1 MEKQSKKELL
11 IVVERQADQLKRYE
25 ARLRDVVQ
33 AYKGLQK
40 EKSALEKSLRVL
52 GTSGKVALA
61 EKDLDESVQDESGN
75 TVKESASDGTEI
87 PQAQH
92 VKPEHIEDSSVPDG
106 VGDDIASLQS
116 QVKTLREAL
125 DTIMEQKTKMES
137 SFQADKKKYLHEL
150 ETKEEGFARERDE
163 FSKQKEATLKDIQE
177 LRQRTRN
184 EQQERET
191 EQNDHA
197 LMLKEMQVLV
207 AKERLAREEL
217 QNQIEDLKKSITE
230 KKAHENKQGDE
241 SKGRAAG
248 AKEGKS
254 LDKSIQVSDT
264 PSMLL
269 KLEKEM
275 KKIKLQLEKD
285 ILSEQQRANEAERRA
300 TLVAKAEEQRV
311 ADLEAKLS
319 ELSNVVGKYERL
331 RSHDQ
336 MEIKKLKDRLYMLTT
351 TPKDDFME
359 DNRNVENNLNL
370 DNDNLDDVFR
380 KLKEVL
386 RFRFENRE
394 EIPESNDVGFSR
406 ADLECILK
414 NDPAHKACREEL
426 RQLKDEFECYKE
438 KAQIMRKSRLES
450 ETDSNSKDTEK
461 LKTKIKDLKTTIET
475 LHRDFEDKECELDSL
490 QESLAC
496 EKMNLQKLHQSELEN
511 ERTIYSAKMQ
521 ELEKQMQN
529 QRSRTMLLINEKDC
543 EIERLKKKVVVDHSD
558 SLSIHRKNASMLS
571 RSPSSSDDAVN
582 ELLLQS
588 TPSPLVHYAQEQA
601 YCEAEFML
609 LKKQRRELEE
619 SMEEVRVR
627 EEQASEQVNLLKEEV
642 RKLERNCSRE
652 NANLEYLKNV
662 ILRYL
667 LTNSESVRQQMVAAI
682 STILEFSPQEV
693 EKNGCIS

>member
-1 MEKQSKKELL
+1 M
-11 IVVERQADQLKRYE
+11 VERQADQLKRYE

-52 GTSGKVALA
+52 GTSGKVAPT
-61 EKDLDESVQDESGN
+61 EKDLDESVQDESA
-75 TVKESASDGTEI
+75 VQESTSHGTEI

-92 VKPEHIEDSSVPDG
+92 VKPGHTEGSSVPDG
-106 VGDDIASLQS
+106 GGDEIASLQS

-150 ETKEEGFARERDE
+150 ETKEEGIVCERNE
-163 FSKQKEATLKDIQE
+163 FSKQKEAMLKDIQE

-197 LMLKEMQVLV
+197 MMLKEMQVLV

-217 QNQIEDLKKSITE
+217 QNQIEDLKKSLTE
-230 KKAHENKQGDE
+230 KNAHENKQGNE

-248 AKEGKS
+248 ANEAKS

-269 KLEKEM
+269 KLEEEM
-275 KKIKLQLEKD
+275 KKIKLLLEKD

-336 MEIKKLKDRLYMLTT
+336 MEIKKLKDRLYILTS
-351 TPKDDFME
+351 TPKDEFMA
-359 DNRNVENNLNL
+359 DNRNVENILNL

-386 RFRFENRE
+386 RFRLENRE

-426 RQLKDEFECYKE
+426 RQLKDEFECYKA

-475 LHRDFEDKECELDSL
+475 LHRDLEDKECELDSL

-496 EKMNLQKLHQSELEN
+496 EKLNLQKLHQSELEN

-529 QRSRTMLLINEKDC
+529 QRSRTMLLINEKDS
-543 EIERLKKKVVVDHSD
+543 EIERLKKKVVIDHSD
-558 SLSIHRKNASMLS
+558 PLSIHRKNAAMLS

-652 NANLEYLKNV
+652 NASLEYLKNV

-682 STILEFSPQEV
+682 STILEFSPQEMLRV
-693 EKNGCIS
+693 KQIAKGWWG